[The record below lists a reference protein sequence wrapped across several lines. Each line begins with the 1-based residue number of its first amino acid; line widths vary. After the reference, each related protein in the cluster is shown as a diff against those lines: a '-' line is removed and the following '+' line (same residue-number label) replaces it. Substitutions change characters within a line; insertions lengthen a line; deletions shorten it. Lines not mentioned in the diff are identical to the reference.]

1 VSITFSY
8 FSFGFV
14 DAKVQWKQNL
24 RNELHYQI
32 SLNWF
37 KMRSDLL
44 ITSLQQ
50 YIPLSERDQQLI
62 IACLRERKV
71 KKGQFLVHEGA
82 VSRCTNFVNEG
93 SVRTYFIDLN
103 GQEHI
108 VQFAIEGWW
117 ISDLNSFILQVPA
130 TFNVQAIEDSV
141 ILELPFESLE
151 LLYEQIPKLERYFRI
166 VTQRAFVAFQQR
178 IVQNISMTAEDRYLA
193 FQQKYPK
200 IELRIPQRLVASYLG
215 ISAEFLSKIKKRLK
229 EEKGR
234 I

>member
-1 VSITFSY
+1 MESFEKFIALTPAEKTLIASY
-8 FSFGFV
+8 
-14 DAKVQWKQNL
+14 
-24 RNELHYQI
+24 
-32 SLNWF
+32 
-37 KMRSDLL
+37 
-44 ITSLQQ
+44 
-50 YIPLSERDQQLI
+50 
-62 IACLRERKV
+62 LRERKV

-82 VSRCTNFVNEG
+82 LSRCTNFVIAG
-93 SVRTYFIDLN
+93 SIRTYFTDQN

-117 ISDLNSFILQVPA
+117 ISDLNSFIQQVPA

-141 ILELPFESLE
+141 VLELPFESLE
-151 LLYEQIPKLERYFRI
+151 KLYEQVPQLERYFRI

-178 IVQNISMTAEDRYLA
+178 VVQNISMTAEDRYLA

-229 EEKGR
+229 EGKGK

>member
-1 VSITFSY
+1 M
-8 FSFGFV
+8 
-14 DAKVQWKQNL
+14 QNL

-32 SLNWF
+32 ALNWF

-44 ITSLQQ
+44 ISSLQQ
-50 YIPLSERDQQLI
+50 YIPLSDREQQLI

-178 IVQNISMTAEDRYLA
+178 VVQNISMTAEDRYLA

-229 EEKGR
+229 EGKGK

>member
-1 VSITFSY
+1 
-8 FSFGFV
+8 
-14 DAKVQWKQNL
+14 
-24 RNELHYQI
+24 
-32 SLNWF
+32 
-37 KMRSDLL
+37 MRSDLL
-44 ITSLQQ
+44 ITSLHQ
-50 YIPLSERDQQLI
+50 YIPLSDRDQQLI

-229 EEKGR
+229 EGKGR

>member
-1 VSITFSY
+1 
-8 FSFGFV
+8 
-14 DAKVQWKQNL
+14 
-24 RNELHYQI
+24 
-32 SLNWF
+32 
-37 KMRSDLL
+37 MRSDLL

-50 YIPLSERDQQLI
+50 YIPLSDRDQQLI

-151 LLYEQIPKLERYFRI
+151 LLYEQIPKLERYFRV

-178 IVQNISMTAEDRYLA
+178 VVQNISMTAEDRYLA

-229 EEKGR
+229 EGKGKN
-234 I
+234 

>member
-1 VSITFSY
+1 
-8 FSFGFV
+8 
-14 DAKVQWKQNL
+14 
-24 RNELHYQI
+24 
-32 SLNWF
+32 
-37 KMRSDLL
+37 MRSDLL

-50 YIPLSERDQQLI
+50 YIPLTERDQQLI
-62 IACLRERKV
+62 INCLRERKV

-229 EEKGR
+229 EGR
-234 I
+234 GKI

>member
-1 VSITFSY
+1 
-8 FSFGFV
+8 
-14 DAKVQWKQNL
+14 
-24 RNELHYQI
+24 
-32 SLNWF
+32 
-37 KMRSDLL
+37 MRSDLL
-44 ITSLQQ
+44 ISSLQQ
-50 YIPLSERDQQLI
+50 YIPLSDRDQELI

-108 VQFAIEGWW
+108 LQFAIEGWW

-151 LLYEQIPKLERYFRI
+151 FLYEQIPKLERYFRI

-178 IVQNISMTAEDRYLA
+178 VVQNISMTAEDRYLA

-229 EEKGR
+229 ERKGR

>member
-1 VSITFSY
+1 
-8 FSFGFV
+8 
-14 DAKVQWKQNL
+14 
-24 RNELHYQI
+24 
-32 SLNWF
+32 
-37 KMRSDLL
+37 MRSDLL

-50 YIPLSERDQQLI
+50 YIPLSDRDQQLI

-151 LLYEQIPKLERYFRI
+151 SLYEQIPKLERYFRI

-178 IVQNISMTAEDRYLA
+178 VVQNISMTAEDRYLA

-229 EEKGR
+229 EGKGR

>member
-1 VSITFSY
+1 
-8 FSFGFV
+8 
-14 DAKVQWKQNL
+14 
-24 RNELHYQI
+24 
-32 SLNWF
+32 
-37 KMRSDLL
+37 MRSDLL

-50 YIPLSERDQQLI
+50 YIPLSDRDQQLI

-178 IVQNISMTAEDRYLA
+178 VVQNISMTAEDRYLA

-229 EEKGR
+229 ESNGKT
-234 I
+234 

>member
-1 VSITFSY
+1 
-8 FSFGFV
+8 
-14 DAKVQWKQNL
+14 
-24 RNELHYQI
+24 
-32 SLNWF
+32 
-37 KMRSDLL
+37 MRSDLL
-44 ITSLQQ
+44 ISSLQQ
-50 YIPLSERDQQLI
+50 YIPLSDRDQQLI

-178 IVQNISMTAEDRYLA
+178 VVQNISMTAEDRYLA

-229 EEKGR
+229 EGKGK